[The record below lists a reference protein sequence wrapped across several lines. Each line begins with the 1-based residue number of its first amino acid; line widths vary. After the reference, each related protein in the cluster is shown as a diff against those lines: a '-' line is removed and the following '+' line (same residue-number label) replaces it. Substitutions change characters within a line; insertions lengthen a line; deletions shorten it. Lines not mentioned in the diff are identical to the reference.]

1 MQIIND
7 KDLANFFTDYPLY
20 SKIQLFDTFD
30 KGYEFKVFEYFEN
43 KAYKFY
49 CPIEKDY
56 HTFKIDRIWGRSY
69 EINEN
74 DVPEFYRNKSDK
86 IGFSFHLI
94 SNCQSCG
101 FKMDLLLNIFSEK
114 TVDYNNAFP
123 SIFIRKIGQLPAF
136 KRNPEKEVVD
146 YLNEEDKEN
155 YSKALSNLSMSYGIG
170 AFAYF
175 RRIIENEIKRLV
187 KDISQLDFEDSDKV
201 KTAWIEYEKN
211 HQMSNLITSINP
223 HIPKSLK
230 EIGDNP
236 IRLLH
241 DQLSGGIHEYSEDV
255 CLEKARQID
264 ILLRYVI
271 KKVNSEK
278 FELIEVKKAMCGL
291 KK

>member
-30 KGYEFKVFEYFEN
+30 KGYQFKVFEYFEN

-49 CPIEKDY
+49 CPFEKDY
-56 HTFKIDRIWGRSY
+56 HTFKIDKKWGEQY
-69 EINEN
+69 EIHEN
-74 DVPEFYRNKSDK
+74 NVPDFYQDKSSN
-86 IGFSFHLI
+86 INFSFYLI

-114 TVDYNNAFP
+114 PVVFKNSFP

-136 KRNPEKEVVD
+136 KRNPEKEVLD

-155 YSKALSNLSMSYGIG
+155 YTKALSNLSMSYGIG

-201 KTAWIEYEKN
+201 KKAWSEYEKN
-211 HQMSNLITSINP
+211 HQMSNLISSINP
-223 HIPKSLK
+223 FIPKSLK

-241 DQLSGGIHEYSEDV
+241 DQLSGGIHEFSEEI

-278 FELIEVKKAMCGL
+278 FELIEVKKAMNGL